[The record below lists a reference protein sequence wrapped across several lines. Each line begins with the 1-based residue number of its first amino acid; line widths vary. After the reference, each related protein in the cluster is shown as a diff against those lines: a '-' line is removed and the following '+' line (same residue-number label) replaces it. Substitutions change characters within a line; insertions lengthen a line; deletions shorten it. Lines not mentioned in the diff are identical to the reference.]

1 MTVHYQIDNADFLN
15 YVETIKPLKHPVLC
29 EIEQYNRTHHMGNMM
44 LSMIQTSVLTWLAQ
58 LMRVKYYLEI
68 GVYTGYSSTAVGLS
82 LGQQAQLLLCDISVT
97 YTDIARQ
104 FWKKAGIDRQVKL
117 FLQPALIS
125 LQELAQAQQ
134 TVDLAL
140 IDADKA
146 TTPQYI
152 EAIFPLLRSGGVI
165 AIDNV
170 YLQGKVAAKDQ
181 MSASTSIQVMKALNR
196 QLWQDKRFATV
207 MLPLGDGFTLLL
219 KR

>member
-15 YVETIKPLKHPVLC
+15 YVETIKTPRHPVLC
-29 EIEQYNRTHHMGNMM
+29 EIEQYNRAHHMGNMM
-44 LSMIQTSVLTWLAQ
+44 LSVIQTSVLTWLAQ
-58 LMRVKYYLEI
+58 LMQVKYYLEI
-68 GVYTGYSSTAVGLS
+68 GVYTGYSSTAMGLS

-152 EAIFPLLRSGGVI
+152 EAIYPLLRSGGVI

-170 YLQGKVAAKDQ
+170 YLQGKVAKKEQ
-181 MSASTSIQVMKALNR
+181 TSASTSVQVMRALNR
-196 QLWQDKRFATV
+196 QLWQDKRFETV

>member
-1 MTVHYQIDNADFLN
+1 MTVHYQIDNVDFLN
-15 YVETIKPLKHPVLC
+15 YVETIKTPRHPVLC
-29 EIEQYNRTHHMGNMM
+29 EIEQYNRAHHMGNMM
-44 LSMIQTSVLTWLAQ
+44 LSVIQTNVLTWLAQ
-58 LMRVKYYLEI
+58 LMQVECYLEI
-68 GVYTGYSSTAVGLS
+68 GVYTGYSSTAIGLS

-104 FWKKAGIDRQVKL
+104 FWKKAGIDKQIKL

-125 LQELAQAQQ
+125 LQELAKAQQ

-152 EAIFPLLRSGGVI
+152 EAIYPLLRSGGVI

-170 YLQGKVAAKDQ
+170 YLQGKVAEKEQ
-181 MSASTSIQVMKALNR
+181 ISASTSVQVMRALNR
-196 QLWQDKRFATV
+196 QLWQDKRFETV

-219 KR
+219 KH